1 MTNVGVISEFSD
13 TYERMKEVGMKIP
26 VKLEIIQ
33 ISSAKTILENC
44 FKYFLSFQ
52 NVEFVWQHEYDE
64 VVKWLENNNGL
75 GLFLYGSCGRGK
87 SLLARYVIPAIIL
100 KYQKRIVSCYDSQEM
115 NSKLDSVLERRLIAI
130 DEIGVEGI
138 SVDYGNKR
146 DAFFEVMDAVEKY
159 GKLIIVS
166 TNLSGDEIIKKYGE
180 RVFERIIATTKQVE
194 FKGKSLRK

>member
-1 MTNVGVISEFSD
+1 MTNVGVISEFTD

-26 VKLEIIQ
+26 VEREIIQ

-52 NVEFVWQHEYDE
+52 NVEFVWQPEYDE
-64 VVKWLENNNGL
+64 VEKWLENNNGL
-75 GLFLYGSCGRGK
+75 GLFLYGTCGRGK

-166 TNLSGDEIIKKYGE
+166 TNLSAEEIVKKYGE